1 MSVTNED
8 SNDSQQRKA
17 PDARQSE
24 VSFYKLY
31 SKEPEIN
38 DIDIGC
44 TKRLLRHMTKHYYVS
59 SHFNYTST
67 QCICIQIHQG
77 ARRLE

>member
-31 SKEPEIN
+31 SKDPEIR
-38 DIDIGC
+38 
-44 TKRLLRHMTKHYYVS
+44 KFL
-59 SHFNYTST
+59 
-67 QCICIQIHQG
+67 
-77 ARRLE
+77 